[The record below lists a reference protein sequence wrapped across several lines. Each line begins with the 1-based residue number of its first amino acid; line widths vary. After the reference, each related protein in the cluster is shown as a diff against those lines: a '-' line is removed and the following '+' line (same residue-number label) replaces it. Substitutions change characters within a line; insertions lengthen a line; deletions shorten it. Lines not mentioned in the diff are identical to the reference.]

1 MGLEHWL
8 CSRTARHWKMLAA
21 ARLRSRSLSFT
32 STTEDELICSSEPRD
47 QLILSFTST
56 TEDELISGLGTAYA
70 RRGSASIEEHRLG
83 MTAEGLI
90 SQSSAKLGFTRPLG
104 PLVP

>member
-32 STTEDELICSSEPRD
+32 STTEDELI
-47 QLILSFTST
+47 
-56 TEDELISGLGTAYA
+56 SGLGTAYD

-83 MTAEGLI
+83 LLAG
-90 SQSSAKLGFTRPLG
+90 QRRD
-104 PLVP
+104 

>member
-32 STTEDELICSSEPRD
+32 STTEDGI
-47 QLILSFTST
+47 F
-56 TEDELISGLGTAYA
+56 GLGTAYA

-83 MTAEGLI
+83 LLAG
-90 SQSSAKLGFTRPLG
+90 QRRD
-104 PLVP
+104 